1 MILYTEEQ
9 LDDCWVYDCEQ
20 RATQNRSKISRGQYE
35 RLFMQHLDDILC
47 GAKLV
52 KLDIYIPKWVFES
65 IDQEILIDVKD
76 TIN

>member
-20 RATQNRSKISRGQYE
+20 RETQNREKISRGQYE
-35 RLFMQHLDDILC
+35 RLFMQHLENILA
-47 GAKLV
+47 GTKLV
-52 KLDIYIPKWVFES
+52 RLKIYIPRWVFET
-65 IDQEILIDVKD
+65 IDEEILVNVQD